1 MGKSSAEK
9 VKDFEKW
16 DAFIKEQ
23 LSSGS
28 FPEGFKSAFQSSSEW
43 VMTFME
49 LIAVNSAIYGIV
61 FSLVLC
67 LGSVAIFTANLFLTL
82 IVMITILGML
92 SFCMIIRL
100 SVNKMLFRSLKE
112 TVVCNH

>member
-1 MGKSSAEK
+1 MGKSSEEK

-23 LSSGS
+23 LSTGS
-28 FPEGFKSAFQSSSEW
+28 FPPGFQTAFQSSSEW

-49 LIAVNSAIYGIV
+49 VIAVNSAIYGIA
-61 FSLVLC
+61 FSLLLC
-67 LGSVAIFTANLFLTL
+67 LGSVAIFTANFLLTL

-92 SFCMIIRL
+92 SLCMVIHY
-100 SVNKMLFRSLKE
+100 SVNKMLFCL
-112 TVVCNH
+112 